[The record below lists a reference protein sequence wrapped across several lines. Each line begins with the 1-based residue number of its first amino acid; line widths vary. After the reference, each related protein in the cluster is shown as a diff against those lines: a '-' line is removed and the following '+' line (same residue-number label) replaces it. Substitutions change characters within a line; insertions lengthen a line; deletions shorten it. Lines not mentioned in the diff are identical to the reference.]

1 MKIKNY
7 QYEHT
12 ARKWQ
17 VYLRHFHYS
26 INCYVVIRKYNF
38 ACSFNGTI
46 SHAAIFG
53 NRQIH
58 IKILNGGSKVIP
70 NHFLLFLKF
79 CFEYRQ
85 TGVALFPNISAM
97 EIILIVFCSWKIFIS
112 LASPSR
118 PQPKKNTRI
127 CSPLNPGG

>member
-1 MKIKNY
+1 MS
-7 QYEHT
+7 
-12 ARKWQ
+12 
-17 VYLRHFHYS
+17 L
-26 INCYVVIRKYNF
+26 YVKYTF

-46 SHAAIFG
+46 SHAVIFG

-79 CFEYRQ
+79 SFEYKQ

-97 EIILIVFCSWKIFIS
+97 EIFLIVLCSWKIFIS

-118 PQPKKNTRI
+118 PQPTKNTRL
-127 CSPLNPGG
+127 CSPLSPGGWYTRHKLYHVLYLRDSYDFRNGLCLP